1 MSFYPKPNAV
11 GTNRKLVRRVPS
23 LSLSA
28 SKRDLDFEELQEAAK
43 SSASFEAYALQKDSV
58 KDKET
63 VEPQPAKPTNG
74 PKGKEKETVEPPPAK
89 PTNVQGYVPIEVW
102 EEQRKKDNASSEE
115 RVQFEARV
123 NGDRFKQNEILRKNL
138 NGD

>member
-1 MSFYPKPNAV
+1 V
-11 GTNRKLVRRVPS
+11 
-23 LSLSA
+23 SLSA

-43 SSASFEAYALQKDSV
+43 SSASFEAYALQKDSA